1 MPLVFLPSLH
11 HILRVLNTNIDGK
24 RNIRFDDAVAS
35 VKTGKNL
42 MKMMS
47 SLLDNKRRE
56 DLECLTKIR
65 VYRGL
70 RHYRGVRFR
79 G

>member
-11 HILRVLNTNIDGK
+11 HILRVLNTNIGGK

-42 MKMMS
+42 IKMMS
-47 SLLDNKRRE
+47 SLLDNKRSE
-56 DLECLTKIR
+56 DLERLTKIR
-65 VYRGL
+65 VYRSL

>member
-42 MKMMS
+42 IKMMS
-47 SLLDNKRRE
+47 SLLDNKRSE
-56 DLECLTKIR
+56 DLERLTKIR